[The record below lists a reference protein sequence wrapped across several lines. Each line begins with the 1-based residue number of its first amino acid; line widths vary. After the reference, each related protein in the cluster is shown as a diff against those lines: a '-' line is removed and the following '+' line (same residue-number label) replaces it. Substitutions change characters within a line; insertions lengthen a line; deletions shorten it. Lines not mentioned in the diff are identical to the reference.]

1 MRRKILINLKCLEMF
16 YKLPKGKHVIS
27 TLYKSAGIT
36 IAKNMLACSIV
47 RTTECVTQSSL
58 FVRGGG
64 VLGQRMV
71 SWSLLTCYIF
81 EVICLEETE
90 IELLILHRT

>member
-1 MRRKILINLKCLEMF
+1 MAHAKDQFFKRWNVRRKILLNLKFLEMF

-71 SWSLLTCYIF
+71 SWSL
-81 EVICLEETE
+81 
-90 IELLILHRT
+90 